1 MKRKKKKSL
10 TKWKEELD
18 RERRSVQS
26 RSKTYWENKTKKM
39 TQILIIQRS
48 LKEIAIN
55 LPFDFL
61 YANALLDHNE
71 RKAILKQKPIT

>member
-1 MKRKKKKSL
+1 MKRRTGQRKKK
-10 TKWKEELD
+10 
-18 RERRSVQS
+18 RSISFKDILRKQ
-26 RSKTYWENKTKKM
+26 KKM

-61 YANALLDHNE
+61 YANALSNHNE
-71 RKAILKQKPIT
+71 RKAILKQKPIKQ

>member
-26 RSKTYWENKTKKM
+26 RSKTYWEKKKK

-61 YANALLDHNE
+61 YANPFLDHNE
-71 RKAILKQKPIT
+71 RKAI